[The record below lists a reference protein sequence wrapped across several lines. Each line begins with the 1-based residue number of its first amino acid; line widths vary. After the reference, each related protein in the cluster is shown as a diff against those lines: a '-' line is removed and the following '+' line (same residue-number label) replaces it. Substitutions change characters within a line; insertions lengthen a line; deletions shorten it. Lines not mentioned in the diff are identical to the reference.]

1 MKNKLKLSLTEQL
14 LVVCTF
20 ILGIVVISLGIILPN
35 DLIPIYETN
44 VYNYLKQPL
53 SFVQNEEDVTDMK
66 KTDIINSE
74 IAYIYINDISGTS
87 ISISDNLSD
96 IIDINDIDEL
106 LSNFDLSKSEGK
118 FKYKTT
124 TYYYVLSA
132 QNNQIKI
139 AMTDDVYINK
149 MRKSILFTIFRVVG
163 IALILITFFV
173 IAWANNLVNRIKR
186 IKDKIDNIN
195 NDKYNHKT
203 DERYQDELYTL
214 DKTVEDMR
222 VYLKEQEEYKNQ
234 MYQNIS
240 HDFKTPITVMKSYI
254 EAYEDGIE
262 TKKKTLQVVKEQLKK
277 LEIKVHSLLYLNKLN
292 YIQDRSDNLKV
303 QYDIS
308 ITIKA
313 AVDKFKMSRPDVEF
327 VLDIDKK
334 NTIFRGSA
342 DMWEAIIDNIL
353 NNFMRYAKKKVKITV
368 KNNKIILYN
377 DGETI
382 DEKVL
387 NNIFTPYEKGVNG
400 MFGLGLSIV
409 KKTLHFLNYDIT
421 IENIKN
427 GVKFTIY

>member
-14 LVVCTF
+14 LVVCIF

-66 KTDIINSE
+66 KADIINSE

-421 IENIKN
+421 IENVKN

>member
-14 LVVCTF
+14 LVVCIF

-66 KTDIINSE
+66 KADIINSE

-308 ITIKA
+308 IAIKA

-421 IENIKN
+421 IENVKN

>member
-14 LVVCTF
+14 LVVCIF

-87 ISISDNLSD
+87 ISMSDNLSD

-421 IENIKN
+421 IENVKN
-427 GVKFTIY
+427 GVNFTIY